1 MKNFTNLSPIKNTKP
16 IALYSSEQ
24 IYAMEQA
31 WFAQGYDSFGL
42 MQQAAW
48 QMAQQIELLY
58 EQKCLNANHSANT
71 NLKINLSISV
81 ILVESQFWDLEII
94 SLSRD
99 FSFLIENF
107 ASSSA
112 YA

>member
-58 EQKCLNANHSANT
+58 EQKCLKMSYQ
-71 NLKINLSISV
+71 LLSN
-81 ILVESQFWDLEII
+81 
-94 SLSRD
+94 D
-99 FSFLIENF
+99 FNGTI
-107 ASSSA
+107 
-112 YA
+112 